1 MTNERI
7 GLTIILETFKTKGNR
22 KMPKE
27 KDDVDV
33 KKIQEKAKTILES
46 SKKICK
52 IANEFEAEFG
62 SDAWEKLYKFDKERK
77 T

>member
-1 MTNERI
+1 
-7 GLTIILETFKTKGNR
+7 
-22 KMPKE
+22 MPKE